1 MGVVGVEV
9 LLVGPRA
16 RGFSQLLQWLGHRD
30 CECHFATTC
39 KEACAL
45 VSRSGYDLVLS
56 EYDLPDRAAYPLLEK
71 LIGSTST
78 LFLST
83 IVENGFLW
91 VPALLRGRR
100 WPDAHM
106 LRPGELSEVLS
117 DVLKKVRYEKA
128 EREKM
133 VHAATLGDA
142 LELVVVAPAPGDARN
157 RTGFCAASS
166 QPRSRVAT
174 VLAELLQMFRWK
186 YKRTIVTKTAWF
198 QDANQNEE
206 GDSSGG

>member
-1 MGVVGVEV
+1 
-9 LLVGPRA
+9 
-16 RGFSQLLQWLGHRD
+16 
-30 CECHFATTC
+30 
-39 KEACAL
+39 
-45 VSRSGYDLVLS
+45 
-56 EYDLPDRAAYPLLEK
+56 
-71 LIGSTST
+71 
-78 LFLST
+78 
-83 IVENGFLW
+83 
-91 VPALLRGRR
+91 
-100 WPDAHM
+100 M

-128 EREKM
+128 EREKK

-142 LELVVVAPAPGDARN
+142 LELAVVAPAPGDARN

-166 QPRSRVAT
+166 QPRPRVAT

-206 GDSSGG
+206 GDSSGS